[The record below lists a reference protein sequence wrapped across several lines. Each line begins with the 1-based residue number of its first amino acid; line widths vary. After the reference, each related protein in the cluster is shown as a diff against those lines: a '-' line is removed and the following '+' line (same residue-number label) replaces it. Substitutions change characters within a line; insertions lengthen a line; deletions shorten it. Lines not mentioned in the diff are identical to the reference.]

1 MHDMYLDSCHLN
13 CHLSMTR
20 VIHLSCNAVM
30 SLVMMTMMIAA
41 VLVDTVGIVVDAAA
55 AAAVVVVVHMHCR
68 VLPVE
73 EGRG

>member
-1 MHDMYLDSCHLN
+1 MDMHDMYLDSCHLN

-41 VLVDTVGIVVDAAA
+41 VLVDTVGIVV
-55 AAAVVVVVHMHCR
+55 VVHMHCR